1 MIETMKVC
9 SSDIQA
15 ELEDRLRFETLLA
28 ELSARFVNLPPDQVD
43 QEIEK
48 ALRCLVE
55 TLGADR
61 SALGR
66 LTEDGDDFVV
76 THTFA
81 VPGVEVFPRV
91 PALSTVAPLL
101 SRTLLSGQPFVMPR
115 LADLSEEGEQDR
127 KLFASRRITSG
138 MVVPLW
144 VGGRVI
150 GGLGCSLAHGEREW
164 PEPVVRGMRLIA
176 DVFANALARQDT
188 DRALQESEERMR
200 LATAAAQIGLWIWDI
215 PHDAIWVSERAQI
228 LYGFHTEE
236 PISFRRFIASLHPED
251 RDRVEDAVQNT
262 LRQCGDFREEYRVAY
277 PAGGV
282 RWLYAV
288 GSCRLNAGGQPAR
301 MMGASLDIT
310 ERREQEA
317 RLRNALEEIQRL
329 QEQLQQENVLLRQEV
344 KAIKGHARIV
354 GQSPAIR
361 RVLAL
366 VEQVAPTQSSVLLLG
381 ETGTGKELFATA
393 IHDLSSRR
401 NRRWCGELCGDGRAV
416 RQRQGPPQF
425 GKQGPVEQELVE
437 NLAEMMLG
445 DVERL
450 AAQAVGRG
458 VELHRPR
465 QVRARR
471 LRIKRQ
477 QPHTGQLCMAPSVVG
492 VPRQGLCIGSDR
504 SVIAALGVGDLAA
517 EKRDARVIKGVLDRC
532 RRQQGLRPRP
542 VGQSDRHQHTL
553 GEEIEAR
560 LHRRRH
566 GVEHRLSL
574 GQPPGLAQQV
584 GAGRGNLRAQAEA
597 ALGMV
602 QHDERVR
609 LVAEVGQRLGDRRI
623 DRRPLGV
630 MLEERGDQSALGLAI
645 FGEAGEIKL
654 LKEHREIAWFKS
666 ISSVEQ
672 FLGCHR
678 FARDA
683 ALHA

>member
-43 QEIEK
+43 QEIEN

-91 PALSTVAPLL
+91 PSLSTVAPLM

-115 LADLSEEGEQDR
+115 LADLPEEGEQDR
-127 KLFASRRITSG
+127 KLFVSRRITSG
-138 MVVPLW
+138 MVVPLRMS
-144 VGGRVI
+144 GRVI

-215 PHDAIWVSERAQI
+215 PHDAIWASERAQI
-228 LYGFHTEE
+228 LYGIHTEE

-262 LRQCGDFREEYRVAY
+262 LRQCGDFREEYRVGH
-277 PAGGV
+277 PDSGV
-282 RWLYAV
+282 RWLYAI
-288 GSCRLNAGGQPAR
+288 GSCRLNARGQPTR

-310 ERREQEA
+310 ERREQES
-317 RLRNALEEIQRL
+317 RLRNALEEIRRL

-393 IHDLSSRR
+393 IHDLSSRC
-401 NRRWCGELCGDGRAV
+401 NRAMVRVNCAAIPAALIESELFGREKGAYTGALARQIGRFELADGSTLLLDEISEL
-416 RQRQGPPQF
+416 PPESQA
-425 GKQGPVEQELVE
+425 KLLRVLQEKE
-437 NLAEMMLG
+437 I
-445 DVERL
+445 ERL
-450 AAQAVGRG
+450 GSPKLIKVD
-458 VELHRPR
+458 
-465 QVRARR
+465 VR
-471 LRIKRQ
+471 
-477 QPHTGQLCMAPSVVG
+477 
-492 VPRQGLCIGSDR
+492 
-504 SVIAALGVGDLAA
+504 VIAATNRDLAKAVA
-517 EKRDARVIKGVLDRC
+517 EGRFREDLYYRLNVFPITVPTLRERREDIPLLIWTFVEEFSKAMGKTVETIAKSSLQALHQYQWPGNVRELRNVIERAMILTSGTTLKIDLPGVIAAPAARLVTLAEAEREHIQRVLQFTGGRIRGAGGAADILGLKPTTLESRMA
-532 RRQQGLRPRP
+532 RLGLR
-542 VGQSDRHQHTL
+542 
-553 GEEIEAR
+553 
-560 LHRRRH
+560 RR
-566 GVEHRLSL
+566 
-574 GQPPGLAQQV
+574 
-584 GAGRGNLRAQAEA
+584 
-597 ALGMV
+597 
-602 QHDERVR
+602 
-609 LVAEVGQRLGDRRI
+609 
-623 DRRPLGV
+623 
-630 MLEERGDQSALGLAI
+630 
-645 FGEAGEIKL
+645 
-654 LKEHREIAWFKS
+654 
-666 ISSVEQ
+666 
-672 FLGCHR
+672 
-678 FARDA
+678 
-683 ALHA
+683 